1 MESEQIIQFLIPYA
15 VGTVLGLY
23 WGVKSNARKIS
34 DATIELLMREGFVKF
49 KRLKDGEVEL
59 IKIANIKK
67 DAI

>member
-23 WGVKSNARKIS
+23 WGAKSNARKIS
-34 DATIELLMREGFVKF
+34 DATIELL
-49 KRLKDGEVEL
+49 
-59 IKIANIKK
+59 IKIADIKK